1 MGFGS
6 AYWACGCRQTSIMG
20 SEPRI
25 WIDWI
30 RCSEHYKPEQDD
42 KMILEAAK
50 NKREM
55 EKELRQTESITF
67 PHSEGQS

>member
-1 MGFGS
+1 
-6 AYWACGCRQTSIMG
+6 MG

-30 RCSEHYKPEQDD
+30 RCSEHYKPEEDD

-55 EKELRQTESITF
+55 EKELRQTDLRTDGAYGNWSK
-67 PHSEGQS
+67 